1 MKTNNKKILVT
12 GGAGYVGSHVVKA
25 LRDAGK
31 SPVVFDN
38 LSTGLREN
46 LLPDIPFLQGDT
58 LFYEQLKQ
66 VLHLVMHQKE
76 TDQAIPHLLH
86 DTCAGCSCPYK
97 GRYDWAEKVTETC
110 LESSRVAVGR
120 KTDRI
125 DRILT
130 HPVAGIAG
138 FFAIMV
144 GVFYLIF
151 SLASVP
157 MDLVDA
163 GFDKV
168 KINTVLMRGKNEDEL
183 LDLVNFS
190 YQKNLLLRFIE
201 MMPVST
207 NDVLK
212 DSNFLPCGEVMKF
225 LSDTFGGLEP
235 SANYRTNGPA
245 TYYKI
250 SGRDQL
256 IGFIGAMTN
265 LHFCESCNKLRLTC
279 DGKLRPC
286 LGSHLEFDLLS
297 EIRSGASDERIADFI
312 REVVARKP
320 KAHDFLSNYQPGR
333 KMIAIGG

>member
-1 MKTNNKKILVT
+1 MPNEFQEWLPRAGVMSYEEILRVVRIAVALGVSKIRVT
-12 GGAGYVGSHVVKA
+12 GGEP
-25 LRDAGK
+25 LTRRD
-31 SPVVFDN
+31 V
-38 LSTGLREN
+38 
-46 LLPDIPFLQGDT
+46 IPFIKRLRRINGVKELGITTNGTLLSQPVGKFKTAAEALADSGVSTVNVSLDT
-58 LFYEQLKQ
+58 LDERKY
-66 VLHLVMHQKE
+66 V
-76 TDQAIPHLLH
+76 AI
-86 DTCAGCSCPYK
+86 TGRPY
-97 GRYDWAEKVTETC
+97 
-110 LESSRVAVGR
+110 LERVIEGL
-120 KTDRI
+120 D
-125 DRILT
+125 
-130 HPVAGIAG
+130 
-138 FFAIMV
+138 
-144 GVFYLIF
+144 
-151 SLASVP
+151 
-157 MDLVDA
+157 DLVDA

-212 DSNFLPCGEVMKF
+212 DSNFLPCGEVMRF
-225 LSDTFGGLEP
+225 LADTFGDLEP
-235 SANYRTNGPA
+235 SNDYRTNGPA

-250 SGRDQL
+250 SGREQL

-297 EIRSGASDERIADFI
+297 EIRSGASDERIADFV
-312 REVVARKP
+312 RDVVARKP